1 MQKQGKILA
10 LATLMML
17 PVLLVSCVQDDESVA
32 SFVDG
37 YWEGEL
43 TADFYTYRGYETDYF
58 YTQMQFVRT
67 NAYGGYGF
75 ERDYNAYSNI
85 PLYSNFNWS
94 VKEGYIY
101 IDYDQGEDV
110 YAYFEPFY
118 DSYVGR
124 DGVRGVFRNVYN
136 NRPLAQFTLYKLD
149 YWDTNWNSYW
159 GKKTEVEATG
169 GTEKRGDDR
178 LTTE

>member
-1 MQKQGKILA
+1 MQKTGTILA
-10 LATLMML
+10 MAPQMLL

-67 NAYGGYGF
+67 NAYGGYGV

-94 VKEGYIY
+94 VKDGYIY

-110 YAYFEPFY
+110 KHILIENGFKDIEIIKDYA
-118 DSYVGR
+118 DNDRV
-124 DGVRGVFRNVYN
+124 VF
-136 NRPLAQFTLYKLD
+136 AH
-149 YWDTNWNSYW
+149 
-159 GKKTEVEATG
+159 
-169 GTEKRGDDR
+169 
-178 LTTE
+178 